1 MRITELLDKRSI
13 SLDAAPK
20 SKNETLDMAVELMAA
35 SGKIKDKEAYK
46 KLVYAR
52 EEESTTGVGE
62 GIAIPHGK
70 GDCVDQPG
78 LAAMVI
84 KDGVDYEAL
93 DDEPVNILFLIAAPD
108 TEDNVHLDVLSKLSM
123 MLMDED
129 FRKNLINAKD
139 ADEFLSIIDKA
150 DEERGSV
157 DESLAETSIADDN
170 SGSLKV
176 VAVTSC
182 PTGIAHT
189 YMAAEG
195 LEKAA
200 EKAGIKIKIETRGSS
215 GAKNMLTDEDIAAA
229 DCVVVTAD
237 AKVPMDRFKG
247 KKLIQR
253 KVADGINKADEIMG
267 IVNYTENL
275 LIPAYIDKKPVYS
288 VGKEAFDQM
297 TFETITFEEGVRE
310 IGVFS
315 FHKVKGVKEL
325 VIPKSVEGMSL
336 YSFSSSE
343 WEKVTFLGNVSS
355 AFSSFEGCDQLKEI
369 VFPSCFK
376 YIDFRCFWCSDGLEE
391 LFFPEGMEWIGMQA
405 FNNCPN
411 LKTIHLPKSIKMIS
425 DNAFYRCPN
434 LKTVYYNGNKED
446 SDKISINNEEEG
458 NQKLIDANW
467 IYNE

>member
-1 MRITELLDKRSI
+1 MRFYDRDIKLIIFNSDGTLLQLPDSEDEDKEIRFPVKSLFETLSTKEVKTALIVSDVENYNWINDQSPIEYLDYLLFLEDDDYPKTYSFLMNKFGVSKDEILIVCQKLSHYKLAKELGFLAIGMYCYSFRNEE
-13 SLDAAPK
+13 SLD
-20 SKNETLDMAVELMAA
+20 
-35 SGKIKDKEAYK
+35 
-46 KLVYAR
+46 
-52 EEESTTGVGE
+52 
-62 GIAIPHGK
+62 
-70 GDCVDQPG
+70 
-78 LAAMVI
+78 
-84 KDGVDYEAL
+84 
-93 DDEPVNILFLIAAPD
+93 
-108 TEDNVHLDVLSKLSM
+108 
-123 MLMDED
+123 
-129 FRKNLINAKD
+129 
-139 ADEFLSIIDKA
+139 
-150 DEERGSV
+150 
-157 DESLAETSIADDN
+157 DDN
-170 SGSLKV
+170 CEDYIGDLYD
-176 VAVTSC
+176 
-182 PTGIAHT
+182 IRF
-189 YMAAEG
+189 
-195 LEKAA
+195 
-200 EKAGIKIKIETRGSS
+200 KIEEQ
-215 GAKNMLTDEDIAAA
+215 NVLPIEEIDNY
-229 DCVVVTAD
+229 
-237 AKVPMDRFKG
+237 KV
-247 KKLIQR
+247 R
-253 KVADGINKADEIMG
+253 KFLDGFEIMG

-446 SDKISINNEEEG
+446 RDKISINNEEEG